1 LDDDPFLDGHA
12 GDDVLL
18 QDALEAPRGDVVIPD
33 PFGIDDEPRTVCAN
47 AEAGCLCAH
56 DFYFRFFHA
65 LFDEFPQLLA
75 VAGLAA
81 VGSEADEQ
89 MFVRAFHSGFAQT
102 FLEIFFAHLF
112 SLNCRSLQIT
122 EKTRSGSQSRNP
134 SPQPS
139 PDGRGGSFSP
149 GEKARMRVFSCKLR
163 WQFHF

>member
-1 LDDDPFLDGHA
+1 MDDDPFLDGHA

-18 QDALEAPRGDVVIPD
+18 QNALEAPRGHVVIPD
-33 PFGIDDEPRTVCAN
+33 PFGIDDEPWTVRAN

-75 VAGLAA
+75 VASLTA
-81 VGSEADEQ
+81 VGSEANEQ
-89 MFVRAFHSGFAQT
+89 MFARPFYSGFAQT

-122 EKTRSGSQSRNP
+122 EKTI
-134 SPQPS
+134 
-139 PDGRGGSFSP
+139 
-149 GEKARMRVFSCKLR
+149 ARHGDPAAAGPWLQESVVLKLFVLPNDLFECTR
-163 WQFHF
+163 FMC